1 MTTRPLD
8 LALQGGGSHGAFTW
22 GVLDRLLDDERIRIA
37 AVSGTSAGAMNAV
50 ALAAGWVADGRR
62 GARESLRRFWARVAE
77 GMHLARWAEGWM
89 GANPAAMLAAPPP
102 LHAAWEMASR
112 WFAPVAAADDG
123 NPLRAVLADTV
134 DFDAVR
140 RCRDIQL
147 FVGATHV
154 QTGRLRVFRGPELT
168 ADAVLAS
175 ACLPMLFPSV
185 VIDGEAYWD
194 GGYMGNPPLLP
205 LLAESPTLDLMLVQV
220 HPERRKALPEGPAA
234 ILDRVNEITFHGSLV
249 KELRSLAIL
258 RRLMHDEGVAG
269 AQCRSPLFRKADAL
283 RLHRIEGGERLDGLD
298 APQPFE
304 SPWQHLLALHRQ
316 GHAAADE
323 WLRERFTH
331 LGRHAT
337 VDLLAEYL
345 HPDELGA
352 DGGAGGKGDVSARR

>member
-1 MTTRPLD
+1 MRWRWP
-8 LALQGGGSHGAFTW
+8 
-22 GVLDRLLDDERIRIA
+22 R
-37 AVSGTSAGAMNAV
+37 
-50 ALAAGWVADGRR
+50 AGWPTGGA
-62 GARESLRRFWARVAE
+62 ARESLRRFWARVAE

-112 WFAPVAAADDG
+112 WFAPAAAGDDG

-185 VIDGEAYWD
+185 VVDGDAYWD

-205 LLAESPTLDLMLVQV
+205 
-220 HPERRKALPEGPAA
+220 
-234 ILDRVNEITFHGSLV
+234 
-249 KELRSLAIL
+249 
-258 RRLMHDEGVAG
+258 
-269 AQCRSPLFRKADAL
+269 
-283 RLHRIEGGERLDGLD
+283 
-298 APQPFE
+298 
-304 SPWQHLLALHRQ
+304 LHRQ

-352 DGGAGGKGDVSARR
+352 DSGAGAGGKGDVSARR